1 MGLVLERLD
10 SIDRHLVE
18 LIGMKAEQMRQEYGD
33 GGRESEPLSESGS
46 SETVLRHRHTGS
58 WFNPYCES
66 CAAEGRTENPTVMR
80 AAANPATPP
89 LETNIVEA
97 RYICLACMNPEGYR
111 AWHFEKGSNH
121 RRGERAG

>member
-33 GGRESEPLSESGS
+33 GGRESGDGVSGGQFRAVVNAESS
-46 SETVLRHRHTGS
+46 T
-58 WFNPYCES
+58 
-66 CAAEGRTENPTVMR
+66 

-89 LETNIVEA
+89 LEINTVEA

-121 RRGERAG
+121 RKGERVA

>member
-33 GGRESEPLSESGS
+33 GGRESGSVGHTTARQSDGASG
-46 SETVLRHRHTGS
+46 T
-58 WFNPYCES
+58 
-66 CAAEGRTENPTVMR
+66 

-89 LETNIVEA
+89 LEINTVEA

-121 RRGERAG
+121 RKGERVA